1 MVSHA
6 CRWTFIAE
14 EGHLKIAAHCTVA
27 GLSLL
32 GCADEV
38 AQGGGQGEGIQP
50 SKGDVLQNPDE
61 PKPADAADVQVVTK
75 FRLSTASA
83 DAICEG
89 CVVTTYSL
97 VDNSYG
103 LDEMRV
109 VSDGGMPICKI
120 YLTDG
125 GVVIDECGWSRP

>member
-6 CRWTFIAE
+6 CDWTFIAE
-14 EGHLKIAAHCTVA
+14 EGHVKLAVLSAVAAV
-27 GLSLL
+27 SLL
-32 GCADEV
+32 GCVDEV

-50 SKGDVLQNPDE
+50 SKGQLQNLDE
-61 PKPADAADVQVVTK
+61 PKPFDAAEVEVTVK
-75 FRLSTASA
+75 YRLGTGSA
-83 DAICEG
+83 DTVCNG
-89 CVVTTYSL
+89 CSVTSYSL

-109 VSDGGMPICKI
+109 VSDGGTPICKI